1 LHKRN
6 KKFERIIF
14 LDLEWNEKTIII
26 DTNIHYILKNTME
39 KMGVFTKNR
48 SDEMRNK
55 MIEQA
60 TSAEKHYNGLVC

>member
-1 LHKRN
+1 
-6 KKFERIIF
+6 
-14 LDLEWNEKTIII
+14 
-26 DTNIHYILKNTME
+26 ME

>member
-1 LHKRN
+1 
-6 KKFERIIF
+6 
-14 LDLEWNEKTIII
+14 LEWNEKTIII